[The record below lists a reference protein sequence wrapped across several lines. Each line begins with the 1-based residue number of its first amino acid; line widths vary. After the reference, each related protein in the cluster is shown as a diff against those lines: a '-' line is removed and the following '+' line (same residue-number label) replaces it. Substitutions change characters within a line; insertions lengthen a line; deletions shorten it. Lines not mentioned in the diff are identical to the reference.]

1 MKSTIHCFTSSPLI
15 YCRPAIQHL
24 AVLQIREVLVV
35 LYEKQKGR
43 RGKAKKAETKIPV
56 TDH

>member
-1 MKSTIHCFTSSPLI
+1 MAMKSTIHCFTSSPLI

-24 AVLQIREVLVV
+24 AVLQVRKVLIVV
-35 LYEKQKGR
+35 YEKQKGER
-43 RGKAKKAETKIPV
+43 KNKAETRIPV